1 MGTLDVI
8 FGEDIVL
15 DEAAF
20 DKAIEEF
27 AVLGVKLQ
35 TLRTEITTM
44 LDILKAGFDTPAG
57 RKFLASCEENLYQPL
72 DAQKI
77 VLDHISRTLRDA
89 KTAYSSV
96 FQEYEALQTAIKQRK
111 T

>member
-15 DEAAF
+15 EEEAFDEAI
-20 DKAIEEF
+20 KEF
-27 AVLGVKLQ
+27 AALSLKLQ
-35 TLRTEITTM
+35 ALRVQIQEM

-77 VLDHISRTLRDA
+77 VLDHISTTLQDS
-89 KTAYSSV
+89 KKAYSSV
-96 FQEYEALQTAIKQRK
+96 FREYEELQTAINQRK